1 LDERDLDDDPLRQ
14 LDAWYAEAESAG
26 VPVPEAMTLATA
38 TPDGR
43 PSARIVLLKSLDERG
58 VTFFTNRESRKGRE
72 LAANPRAALVLH
84 WQPLGRQ
91 ARIEGAVVELD
102 RAEVETYWR
111 TRPRGSRVAARASAQ
126 SKPVA
131 SRTELE
137 ARFTAEDGRHP
148 GDEVPLPPAW
158 SGYRVVPDAVE
169 LWEHRDDRLHDRV
182 RYERDGGGWRRQ
194 RLQP

>member
-1 LDERDLDDDPLRQ
+1 VDERDLDDDPLRQ

-43 PSARIVLLKSLDERG
+43 PSARIVLLKGLDERG

-91 ARIEGAVVELD
+91 ARIEGPVVELD
-102 RAEVETYWR
+102 RAEVETYWS

-126 SKPVA
+126 SKPIA
-131 SRTELE
+131 GRPELE
-137 ARFTAEDGRHP
+137 ARFTAEDDRHP
-148 GDEVPLPPAW
+148 GDDVPLPPAW

-169 LWEHRDDRLHDRV
+169 LWEHRDDRLHDRI
-182 RYERDGGGWRRQ
+182 RYERDGDDWHRQ

>member
-1 LDERDLDDDPLRQ
+1 VDERDLDDDPLRQ
-14 LDAWYAEAESAG
+14 LAAWYAEAESAG
-26 VPVPEAMTLATA
+26 TPVPEAMTLATA
-38 TPDGR
+38 TPEGR
-43 PSARIVLLKSLDERG
+43 PSARIVLLKGLDARG
-58 VTFFTNRESRKGRE
+58 LTFFTNRESRKGRE

-91 ARIEGAVVELD
+91 ARVEGAVVELGRD
-102 RAEVETYWR
+102 EVERYWR

-126 SKPVA
+126 SQPVA
-131 SRTELE
+131 SRAELD
-137 ARFTAEDGRHP
+137 ARFAAEDERHAE
-148 GDEVPLPPAW
+148 DEVPLPAEW

-182 RYERDGGGWRRQ
+182 RYERDGTRWRRQ